1 MRQLFVYNINLR
13 DVSKGYKNT
22 KSTTWHFYLHEILT
36 TNLRP
41 FNFFGAF
48 KQP

>member
-1 MRQLFVYNINLR
+1 MLQLFIYNINIQ
-13 DVSKGYKNT
+13 DVLKGT
-22 KSTTWHFYLHEILT
+22 KTPHGHFYLHEILT

-41 FNFFGAF
+41 FNFLEAF